1 MLTCFAVAVK
11 KCEISDIKNHANDA
25 HANVACDNKY
35 WGVHGER
42 CNMTCRDM
50 DKSTNDQNKNVYAK
64 CEVDEDGSNTQWN
77 WYAEDKEENGGTPE
91 PTEQPNCERKI
102 RN

>member
-1 MLTCFAVAVK
+1 
-11 KCEISDIKNHANDA
+11 
-25 HANVACDNKY
+25 
-35 WGVHGER
+35 
-42 CNMTCRDM
+42 M

-64 CEVDEDGSNTQWN
+64 CEVDEGGSNTQWN

-102 RN
+102 RNWMSSLYTSRLVGWLYLCFTALRHILGHVGGGQLT